1 MKKITPKQ
9 IRRFNDAIRNWFC
22 PDSEDSSLVR
32 AYIKDRLDLLG
43 VLDLIKMGNFRQAGE
58 SARDL
63 DTIVRDQI
71 PRDIYDIITAEDAY
85 DADAAEAAEAED
97 TPTVSKD
104 PNVNWANDEN
114 QFARFI
120 AEAEANG
127 AFEDNEIFHRMA
139 DSMDLEISQIHEIIE
154 RAQKKWDKIKSQ
166 T

>member
-58 SARDL
+58 SASDL

-104 PNVNWANDEN
+104 PNVNWNNDEIT
-114 QFARFI
+114 FPRFI

-127 AFEDNEIFHRMA
+127 AFTTEVLEKMA
-139 DSMDLEISQIHEIIE
+139 EAMDVHVGFLVKIIDG
-154 RAQKKWDKIKSQ
+154 AQKKWDKIKSQ